1 YLLLMIYAFNIHIA
15 HRMELTPSEKIEVAK
30 RIEEAMDG
38 RQGSNQHKQKVGVQN
53 FVQAESGTKTIEIAA
68 KAVDMN
74 RETYRQAVSSITARG
89 NAVILGLGTLGTI
102 GFLYVPVL
110 KPVLS
115 RLWDI
120 RDNRYIYILV

>member
-1 YLLLMIYAFNIHIA
+1 MEREENE
-15 HRMELTPSEKIEVAK
+15 HRMDLTPSEKVEIAK

-74 RETYRQAVSSITARG
+74 RETYRQAKAVVDSGNIEVISWSLSVSTNVATLLQVIST
-89 NAVILGLGTLGTI
+89 NHVEKAVIWLT
-102 GFLYVPVL
+102 
-110 KPVLS
+110 
-115 RLWDI
+115 
-120 RDNRYIYILV
+120 